1 MSTAPTTTTRR
12 SPALLWLL
20 ALAVL
25 LVSLPPLCRHA
36 VESHGRAAYSAKRW
50 VEMWDPEPDDDEDAY
65 YRGVQQD
72 GRTVHILRLPRIPG
86 TPLTWA
92 IVVVGTGC
100 CVTAFLSQSRER
112 VERKK
117 AECREPE
124 WERR

>member
-1 MSTAPTTTTRR
+1 MATTTRR
-12 SPALLWLL
+12 SPALLWLLL

-36 VESHGRAAYSAKRW
+36 VESHGRTAYSAKRW
-50 VEMWDPEPDDDEDAY
+50 VEMWEPEPGDDEDAY
-65 YRGVQQD
+65 FRGVQED
-72 GRTVHILRLPRIPG
+72 GRPVHILRLPRIPG
-86 TPLTWA
+86 TPVTWA
-92 IVVVGTGC
+92 VVVVGASGLC

-117 AECREPE
+117 AECKQPE